1 MNATVREPQSTA
13 DMCQSTCNVTYHNT
27 CPDCGRVDEFTMN
40 VPEFA
45 KDILTGGNTV
55 NYCDRCQ
62 DLRNELERRSKMI
75 LRGKWLIEQAD
86 IPPNFMTWDKEV
98 GNNELARSIRNNKDK
113 MILIAGANDTCKTR
127 SAAYNLMLAAK
138 EGMYCRFVTF
148 SDLAAGYARTCK
160 MASEKAVEYIN
171 DYLKFDILLIDDI
184 GKRRITETAG
194 EMIFDIVDKVYSGV
208 SKTKLWITSNRAESM
223 ADMFA
228 DLDVGDATVS
238 RLDRMI
244 AAGDMIKIEAR

>member
-1 MNATVREPQSTA
+1 MVAVSEPQNMA
-13 DMCQSTCNVTYHNT
+13 DMCQSICKVTYHNT
-27 CPDCGRVDEFTMN
+27 CPDCGMVEDFTMD

-45 KDILTGGNTV
+45 KDILTGGNTQ
-55 NYCDRCQ
+55 NYCDRCRERR
-62 DLRNELERRSKMI
+62 DELERRSKMI

-86 IPPNFMTWDKEV
+86 IPPNFMQWDKSI
-98 GNNELARSIRNNKDK
+98 GNNELARSIRNNKNK
-113 MILIAGANDTCKTR
+113 MMLIAGANDTCKTR

-160 MASEKAVEYIN
+160 LASEKAVDYIN
-171 DYLKFDILLIDDI
+171 DYLRFDILLIDDI

-194 EMIFDIVDKVYSGV
+194 EMLFDIVDKVYSGV

-244 AAGDMIKIEAR
+244 ASGDMIKIEAK